1 MEATTMFRSVSLLT
15 LFAAN
20 LALAQTTSTEI
31 TGTIYDATG
40 AVIPG
45 ARVTLHR
52 LATGERRNTT
62 TSSTGDYSF
71 PLIEIGDYTVA
82 AEMPGF
88 QRQEK
93 TGIRLQLQ
101 QKLRIDFSLSVGE
114 TQERVEVVAS
124 TVQLKTEDAS
134 VGQVIDNKRVVELP
148 LNGRNVARLAVLTPG
163 VQFGLRQGLD
173 GSQGSPIPGRSV
185 ALTANGQ
192 RENNQQISL
201 DGVTA
206 ANSRVNVMIF
216 TPSIDAI
223 EEFKVQTSS
232 YSAEYGQNNG
242 AVVQIALKSGTNQFH
257 GAFFEFLRNDKVAAK
272 DYFLNFQLPAG
283 ARQTERNRLRRN
295 QFGSFLSGPVL
306 IPRLYDGKDRT
317 FWSFNYE
324 GLRLSEETVRE
335 GFFFPEEFRRGDFSA
350 LLAPVLRDGRP
361 IRAPIIIHDPLTGEP
376 FRDGSGRITNIIP
389 ASRINRS
396 AQSYINTYM
405 PLPQFRQE
413 DILEANVRAPVA
425 SITGSNQY
433 FFRIDHVFR
442 SKDRGFFRFARDRS
456 TIFTGNLNPNFVVK
470 GAAPSLNLAFQ
481 EIHVFNDRTLNEF
494 RFGTNWADWDF
505 ANPRTGTDFNL
516 NALGIG
522 TYSVIT
528 ANKRPLQGDEIGLPN
543 TGILPGDQD
552 TAGRSFNSD
561 RIWQFADNLS
571 HTRAAHSFKTG
582 VEFRHAS
589 VAIRAANNP
598 RGVLSCCPGG
608 YNLAGWLLGYINGS
622 TSPEGKPLRT
632 PENWRM
638 SAYLLDNWK
647 VSRRLTLNLGVR
659 WDYFTIPTDAGGVLR
674 SLRLDILSQAAD
686 GRSLPTLIPAPD
698 TSGFKLANSDN
709 RYVMPRIGLAFRV
722 TDKWVIRSGFGWFVN
737 AQQLDNYQILGR
749 QPPYGAALNY
759 NQVTDVAQVIPY
771 SYMGVNYNIQTR
783 RIRPGTAVL
792 TLNNV
797 FPDGSGTSPART
809 NLIAMIPDN
818 RNSNHW
824 QWSFDIQRVLPMETF
839 LTVSYIGSKTSHLDN
854 NVSNFNSPDP
864 APNTDINARRPWQAY
879 VSQGEG
885 NRAFGLGEIRY
896 LDSYANG
903 AYHGLQVSVE
913 KRYSKGLVAGL
924 SYAYSKSLGEGYERN
939 GGFTYQDPRNRRADR
954 MRYPFDVTH
963 NAVIHYVYEMP
974 FLNRFQGVAG
984 ALLAGWQTN
993 GILTLRTGFPFN
1005 VAGGNLNT
1013 GGPTR
1018 PDRVSDGRL
1027 FDQAKRERWYDPAA
1041 FRRTDCNIP
1050 GRLDLCHYG
1059 NAGNMPLVTPGQKVI
1074 DLSLYKNWKLP
1085 ILGDTGR
1092 LQFRA
1097 EFFNT
1102 FNTPQFGEPAG
1113 IGFSSLDSIIPDA
1126 PRMADIRTLRLPMR
1140 ILQFGLKL
1148 YF

>member
-1 MEATTMFRSVSLLT
+1 MSMLT
-15 LFAAN
+15 AVFLIAA
-20 LALAQTTSTEI
+20 ALMRGQTTSTEI
-31 TGTIYDATG
+31 SGTVTDPTG

-45 ARVTLHR
+45 AKVTLLR
-52 LATGERRNTT
+52 IATGERRVDT
-62 TSSTGDYSF
+62 TSSTGAYSF
-71 PLIEIGDYTVA
+71 PLIEIGGYTVA
-82 AEMPGF
+82 AEMAGF

-101 QKLRIDFSLSVGE
+101 QKLRIDFALNVGE
-114 TQERVEVVAS
+114 TQEKIEVVSSA
-124 TVQLKTEDAS
+124 VQLKTEDAS

-148 LNGRNVARLAVLTPG
+148 LNGRNISTLAVLTPG

-173 GSQGSPIPGRSV
+173 GSQGNPIPGRSV

-283 ARQTERNRLRRN
+283 ARPSEKNRLRRN
-295 QFGSFLSGPVL
+295 QFGMFLSGPVL
-306 IPRLYDGKDRT
+306 LPKVYRGKDRT

-324 GLRLSEETVRE
+324 GLRQTVETVRE
-335 GFFFPEEFRRGDFSA
+335 GFFFPEEFRRGDFSQ
-350 LLAPVLRDGRP
+350 LLTPLIRDGRP
-361 IRAPIIIHDPLTGEP
+361 IRAPIIVHDPLTGEP
-376 FRDGSGRITNIIP
+376 FRDGTGRITNIIP
-389 ASRINRS
+389 ASRINRN
-396 AQSYINTYM
+396 AQNFLNTYM
-405 PLPQFRQE
+405 PLPQFRQD
-413 DILEANVRAPVA
+413 DILEANVRAPVP
-425 SITGSNQY
+425 SVVDSNQF
-433 FFRIDHVFR
+433 FFRIDHTF
-442 SKDRGFFRFARDRS
+442 SEKDKAFFRFARDRS
-456 TIFTGNLNPNFVVK
+456 SIFTGNLNPNFTVD

-481 EIHVFNDRTLNEF
+481 EIHLFSSRTLNEF

-505 ANPRTGTDFNL
+505 ANPRTGTSFDL
-516 NALGIG
+516 NSLGIG
-522 TYSVIT
+522 TYTVIT
-528 ANKRPLQGDEIGLPN
+528 DNNRALKGDEIGLPN
-543 TGILPGDQD
+543 TGVLPGDGD
-552 TAGRSFNSD
+552 TAGNSYNSD

-571 HTRAAHSFKTG
+571 HSRGNHGFKAGFELRRT
-582 VEFRHAS
+582 S
-589 VAIRAANNP
+589 VGIRASNNP
-598 RGVLSCCPGG
+598 RGVLNCCPGG
-608 YNLAGWLLGYINGS
+608 YNLSGWLMGYLNGS

-632 PENWRM
+632 PQNYRM
-638 SAYLLDNWK
+638 SAYFLDNWK
-647 VSRRLTLNLGVR
+647 ATRKLTLNIGLR
-659 WDYFTIPTDAGGVLR
+659 WDYFTIPTDPDGVLR
-674 SLRLDILSQAAD
+674 SLRLDILTAAPD
-686 GRSLPTLIPAPD
+686 GRQLPTLVPAPGVSD
-698 TSGFKLANSDN
+698 FPLANSDN
-709 RYVMPRIGLAFRV
+709 RYFMPRIGLAYKAS
-722 TDKWVIRSGFGWFVN
+722 DKWVIRSGFGWFAN

-771 SYMGVNYNIQTR
+771 SYGGQNYNIQTR
-783 RIRPGTAVL
+783 RIRAGTPVIAL
-792 TLNNV
+792 DNV
-797 FPDGSGTSPART
+797 FPSGSGTSPART
-809 NLIAMIPDN
+809 NLIALIPDN

-824 QWSFDIQRVLPMETF
+824 QWSLDLQRALPTQTF

-854 NVSNFNSPDP
+854 NISNFNSPDP
-864 APNTDINARRPWQAY
+864 APNTDVNARRPWQAY
-879 VSQGEG
+879 MSQGEG
-885 NRAFGLGEIRY
+885 ARPFGLGEIRY

-903 AYHGLQVSVE
+903 SYHGLQTSVE
-913 KRYSKGLVAGL
+913 KRYSHGLVAGL
-924 SYAYSKSLGEGYERN
+924 SYTYSKAIGEGYERN

-954 MRYPFDVTH
+954 MRYPFDVTQ
-963 NAVIHYVYEMP
+963 NAVLHYVYEMP
-974 FLNRFQGVAG
+974 FLNRFRGIAG
-984 ALLAGWQTN
+984 AFLAGWQTN

-1018 PDRVSDGRL
+1018 PDRITDGRL
-1027 FDQAKRERWYDPAA
+1027 FEQATRARWYDPAA

-1059 NAGNMPLVTPGQKVI
+1059 NAAQSPLVTPGQRNI
-1074 DLSLYKNWKLP
+1074 DLSLYKNWRMPL
-1085 ILGDTGR
+1085 LGENGR
-1092 LQFRA
+1092 LQFRG

-1113 IGFSSLDSIIPDA
+1113 IAFSSLDSIIPDA
-1126 PRMADIRTLRLPMR
+1126 PRMADIRSLRLPMR
-1140 ILQFGLKL
+1140 ILQFGMKL